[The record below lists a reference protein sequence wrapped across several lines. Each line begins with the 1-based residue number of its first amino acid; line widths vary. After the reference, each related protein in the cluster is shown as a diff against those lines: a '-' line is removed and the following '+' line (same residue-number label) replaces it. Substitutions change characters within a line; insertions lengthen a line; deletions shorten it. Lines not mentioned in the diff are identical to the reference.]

1 MACAR
6 IFLLAAFIAL
16 FACKESKNDDAF
28 ILAYAE
34 LRIEGNTEVLQ
45 KHGFSA
51 DDFESKLEALKKE
64 PERWKSFQT
73 KLIKVLDSIAAAMPT
88 EEKE

>member
-1 MACAR
+1 MNCVR
-6 IFLLAAFIAL
+6 FFLFVALLAL
-16 FACKESKNDDAF
+16 FACEKSRDDAF

-34 LRIEGNTEVLQ
+34 LRIEGDTAVLH

-51 DDFESKLEALKKE
+51 DDFEAKLEALKKE
-64 PERWKSFQT
+64 PTKWKGFQT
-73 KLIKVLDSIAAAMPT
+73 KLIKVLDSIATIST

>member
-1 MACAR
+1 MICAR
-6 IFLLAAFIAL
+6 LFLLATFIAL
-16 FACKESKNDDAF
+16 FACKESSNDNAF

-34 LRIEGNTEVLQ
+34 LRIDRDTVVLQ

-51 DDFESKLEALKKE
+51 DDFENKLEKLKKE
-64 PERWKSFQT
+64 PERWKDFQT
-73 KLIKVLDSIAAAMPT
+73 KLIKVLDSMISIPK